1 MDVSILYECALQS
14 IAGMMSFPEVVK
26 KLTEVGVQSYY
37 ADLLRH
43 QNIYYFATG
52 ESHVINYSLNTP
64 PVVEQFDEE
73 KLAAAINTVQNNQ
86 ISYREFLN
94 RIMSAGTQGYFV
106 FLKGEK
112 VIYLGRNGEVHTEP
126 ILHQPRESFSS
137 IYNNLDI

>member
-26 KLTEVGVQSYY
+26 KLNAAGVESYY

-43 QNIYYFATG
+43 QNIYYFTTG

-64 PVVEQFDEE
+64 PVPDTFEE
-73 KLAAAINTVQNNQ
+73 DKVAAAVQTVQNNQ

-94 RIMSAGTQGYFV
+94 RIMAAGAQGYFV

-112 VIYLGRNGEVHTEP
+112 VIYLSRKGDHHVEEFPNP
-126 ILHQPRESFSS
+126 PKESFGS
-137 IYNNLDI
+137 IYNTLDI

>member
-26 KLTEVGVQSYY
+26 KLNEAGVQSYY

-43 QNIYYFATG
+43 QNVYYFTSG
-52 ESHVINYSLNTP
+52 EAHVINYSLNSPTP
-64 PVVEQFDEE
+64 AEQFDEE
-73 KLAAAINTVQNNQ
+73 KVAAAVQTLQNNQ

-94 RIMSAGTQGYFV
+94 RIMAAGTQGYFV

-112 VIYLGRNGEVHTEP
+112 VIYLGRRGELFTEP
-126 ILHQPRESFSS
+126 FAKPRESFSG